1 MALFS
6 ASQSISEYNE
16 LECLF
21 KISDSD
27 PLLSES
33 LIQYSG
39 VGLRNLHFFT
49 TTSANSEAEEKQC
62 MQQQH
67 KTD

>member
-6 ASQSISEYNE
+6 ASQSRAEYNK

-33 LIQYSG
+33 DSILWSRSQEST
-39 VGLRNLHFFT
+39 LLT

-62 MQQQH
+62 VQQQH